1 MTCMKCGREIPAEQV
16 FCDSCLALMEK
27 YPVKPDAAIHLPLRK
42 EATST
47 KKQSG
52 RRRQLPPEEQIL
64 LLRKRNRRLRLT
76 VVILSIVLAAAVA
89 GVVFLQLH
97 PDAPATIPMGRNYT
111 ISPTPHS

>member
-1 MTCMKCGREIPAEQV
+1 MTCMKCGREIPAGQV

-42 EATST
+42 EASVA

-64 LLRKRNRRLRLT
+64 LLRKRNRRLRLI
-76 VVILSIVLAAAVA
+76 VAILSILLAISVA
-89 GVVFLQLH
+89 GTVLLQLH
-97 PDAPATIPMGRNYT
+97 PDNPIPMGRNYT
-111 ISPTPHS
+111 IDPTPNG